1 MTTQILLWPKS
12 KILLTFRNKVFCVC
26 EKSKNKGEKSEKIA
40 DLGSYPN
47 QPSAEGLA

>member
-1 MTTQILLWPKS
+1 MK
-12 KILLTFRNKVFCVC
+12 KKKNCK
-26 EKSKNKGEKSEKIA
+26 KSKNKGEKSEKIA

>member
-1 MTTQILLWPKS
+1 MAKGQN
-12 KILLTFRNKVFCVC
+12 LTKLNEKENC